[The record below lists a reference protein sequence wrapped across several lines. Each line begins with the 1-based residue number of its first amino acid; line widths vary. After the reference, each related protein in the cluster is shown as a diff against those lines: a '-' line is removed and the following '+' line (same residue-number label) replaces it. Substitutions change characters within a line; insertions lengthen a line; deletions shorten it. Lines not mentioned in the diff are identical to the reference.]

1 MLKMRFGTVDIP
13 DNLSYTNTHLWVKM
27 QNGICI
33 LGWTDYIQEN
43 AGDVIYLEL
52 ADIGTPIEVEQEF
65 GSIET
70 SKWVD
75 KLYSPLN
82 GRVVEVNKKVTS
94 HPEVVN
100 EAPFT
105 KGWFVKIE
113 LQSEIGF
120 QHLMSPLEYFEYL
133 KLCEVE

>member
-1 MLKMRFGTVDIP
+1 MQFETVDIP
-13 DNLSYTNTHLWVKM
+13 EDLLYTRTHLWVNM
-27 QNGICI
+27 QNGFCT
-33 LGWTDYIQEN
+33 LGWTDYIQDN

-52 ADIGTPIEVEQEF
+52 ADIGTPIEVDQEF

-75 KLYSPLN
+75 KLYSPIN
-82 GRVVEVNKKVTS
+82 GRVVEVNKKATS
-94 HPEVVN
+94 RPEVIN
-100 EAPFT
+100 ETPFT
-105 KGWFVKIE
+105 EGWFVKIE